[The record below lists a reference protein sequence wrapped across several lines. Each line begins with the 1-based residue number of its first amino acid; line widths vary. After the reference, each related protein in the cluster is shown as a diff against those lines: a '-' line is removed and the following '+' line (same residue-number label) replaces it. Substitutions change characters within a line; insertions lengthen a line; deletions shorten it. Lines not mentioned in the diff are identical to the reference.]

1 MQILSK
7 CVIITLGDNMSK
19 YFSYSKDGIYCHYY
33 CDEKPDK
40 ESFKL
45 HTHDKYELYIFVR
58 GRGKFLIEGN
68 EYYLSNGD
76 ILLMRPTESH
86 YIDIDASRP
95 YERFSVHFSEDFLK
109 GFDKDNLLLEA
120 FLNREGGT
128 FNRYSR
134 DDFKPEIYNLLVN
147 NMLSEAD
154 NQYLQ
159 ISCNLLAL
167 LNEIY
172 KVYKSN
178 HDTVAYGSSPTQQI
192 VRYINNHIN
201 DNITLDTICNKFYIS
216 KPQLCRS
223 FKAATGSTV
232 QNSVNANRLVNAKRM
247 LSSGISPTRAAQLNG
262 FNDYSVFYRAFC
274 KEYGKAPKKE
284 YNKV

>member
-7 CVIITLGDNMSK
+7 CVIIVSGDTMNK
-19 YFSYSKDGIYCHYY
+19 YFSFRQDNIYCHYH

-45 HTHDKYELYIFVR
+45 HTHDTCELYIFVR
-58 GRGKFLIEGN
+58 GKGKFLIEGN
-68 EYYLSNGD
+68 EYPLSNGD
-76 ILLMRPTESH
+76 ILLMRPAESH
-86 YIDIDASRP
+86 YIDIDASKP
-95 YERFSVHFSEDFLK
+95 YERFSVHFSEDFFRT
-109 GFDKDNLLLEA
+109 FDKDNLLLEP
-120 FLNREGGT
+120 FLNREAGT

-134 DDFKPEIYNLLVN
+134 DDFKPEIYNLLIN
-147 NMLSEAD
+147 NLLGETD
-154 NQYLQ
+154 TRYLQ
-159 ISCNLLAL
+159 ISCNLLPL

-178 HDTVAYGSSPTQQI
+178 IDTVSQGNSPIQQI

-201 DNITLDTICNKFYIS
+201 DNITLDTICAKFYIS

-223 FKAATGSTV
+223 FKSATGSTV
-232 QNSVNANRLVNAKRM
+232 QNYINAKRLVNAKRM
-247 LSSGISPTRAAQLNG
+247 LSNGISPTRAAQLNG

-284 YNKV
+284 YSKT